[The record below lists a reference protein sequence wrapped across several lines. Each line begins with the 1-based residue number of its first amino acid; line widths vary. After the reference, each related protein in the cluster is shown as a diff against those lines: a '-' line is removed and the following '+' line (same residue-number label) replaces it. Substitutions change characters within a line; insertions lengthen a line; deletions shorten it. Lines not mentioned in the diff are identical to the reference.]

1 MRFSDAGIA
10 SQTTAGWLGA
20 SRITHQQD
28 PALLEA
34 ISHEFDRF
42 VVQHGFELHR
52 QVRDAHG
59 CPNEREAAC
68 LWIVGERLFLRVIAH
83 VQPKEIW
90 ARSRAWVRDKRSTR
104 DLLVT
109 EEAYDSI
116 PLAEQLHQVG
126 LEDHT
131 DAMKQASC
139 SMRADAELLADRAVT
154 AVSGY
159 QKLDTHCTRVPAG
172 ALADGGGDAIFIL
185 FEGHQFGPEA
195 QISTEL
201 FGPRSQ
207 HRFQHILSNGTA
219 LRRAGISHEEV
230 ANIFQVTV
238 ELLAHQALHQQGLAA
253 QGDRWLGLANGLLDP
268 HTAEQLHCARSKAD
282 GARMNRGA
290 GMAFDQ
296 QRVNAM
302 P

>member
-1 MRFSDAGIA
+1 
-10 SQTTAGWLGA
+10 
-20 SRITHQQD
+20 
-28 PALLEA
+28 
-34 ISHEFDRF
+34 
-42 VVQHGFELHR
+42 
-52 QVRDAHG
+52 
-59 CPNEREAAC
+59 
-68 LWIVGERLFLRVIAH
+68 
-83 VQPKEIW
+83 
-90 ARSRAWVRDKRSTR
+90 
-104 DLLVT
+104 
-109 EEAYDSI
+109 
-116 PLAEQLHQVG
+116 
-126 LEDHT
+126 
-131 DAMKQASC
+131 
-139 SMRADAELLADRAVT
+139 MRADAELLADRAVT

-159 QKLDTHCTRVPAG
+159 QKPGAHGTRVPAG

-207 HRFQHILSNGTA
+207 HRLQHILSNGTA

-238 ELLAHQALHQQGLAA
+238 ELLAHQALHQQGLAT
-253 QGDRWLGLANGLLDP
+253 QGDRWLGQANGRLDP
-268 HTAEQLHCARSKAD
+268 HTAEQLHRARSKAD